1 MLGGLYGDLPPPS
14 DEDKPTNTTTTVWSI
29 FAPPQT
35 ILKPQ
40 SKPKTTQNSL
50 PIRPHSSPAIAPSL
64 DDVVALPQ
72 LALVDVTLT
81 VIKEHDPARPNDYED
96 YRREKKKKEV
106 DAEISRELERRRQE
120 EEEREMRERGNLVST
135 VLLWLMELQQLKMCH
150 YQQWEDDSAA
160 LSEDQEP
167 RTENGNGNNR
177 RAFILP
183 FPIDEW
189 ESRLDELEEHIARV
203 EARFGRI
210 QERMLLLRKAL
221 RVVSAL
227 FIVTLAYAIHK

>member
-1 MLGGLYGDLPPPS
+1 M
-14 DEDKPTNTTTTVWSI
+14 
-29 FAPPQT
+29 
-35 ILKPQ
+35 
-40 SKPKTTQNSL
+40 
-50 PIRPHSSPAIAPSL
+50 
-64 DDVVALPQ
+64 
-72 LALVDVTLT
+72 
-81 VIKEHDPARPNDYED
+81 
-96 YRREKKKKEV
+96 
-106 DAEISRELERRRQE
+106 
-120 EEEREMRERGNLVST
+120 
-135 VLLWLMELQQLKMCH
+135 KMCH

-167 RTENGNGNNR
+167 RTENGNGNGNNR

-210 QERMLLLRKAL
+210 QERMLFLRKAL

-227 FIVTLAYAIHK
+227 FMVTLPYAIHK

>member
-1 MLGGLYGDLPPPS
+1 MGSAKSWTCTEKIVTYIKLFP
-14 DEDKPTNTTTTVWSI
+14 
-29 FAPPQT
+29 
-35 ILKPQ
+35 
-40 SKPKTTQNSL
+40 
-50 PIRPHSSPAIAPSL
+50 
-64 DDVVALPQ
+64 VAG
-72 LALVDVTLT
+72 
-81 VIKEHDPARPNDYED
+81 
-96 YRREKKKKEV
+96 
-106 DAEISRELERRRQE
+106 SF
-120 EEEREMRERGNLVST
+120 S
-135 VLLWLMELQQLKMCH
+135 LQQLKTCR

-189 ESRLDELEEHIARV
+189 ESRLDGLEKNIARV